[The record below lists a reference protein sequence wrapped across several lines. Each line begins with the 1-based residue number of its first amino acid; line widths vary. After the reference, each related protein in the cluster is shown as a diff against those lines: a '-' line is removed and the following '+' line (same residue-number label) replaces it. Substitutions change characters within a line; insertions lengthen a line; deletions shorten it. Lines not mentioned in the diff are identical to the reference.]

1 MTTVQITL
9 PDELAQ
15 KAANAGLLTAEA
27 VESMLRK
34 QLRRRAGE
42 ALQAMWQRGPQ
53 DELTP
58 EIEQEILEEVRK
70 VRAQARLRG
79 AASLLMMG
87 VGVLGLLGAARR
99 RRALAQA

>member
-1 MTTVQITL
+1 MTTVQINL

-15 KAANAGLLTAEA
+15 KAASAGLLSAEA
-27 VESMLRK
+27 MEAMLRE

-58 EIEQEILEEVRK
+58 EIEQEIVEEVRK
-70 VRAQARLRG
+70 VRIHAPCQLPPAHHARLDPRPVRELPLV
-79 AASLLMMG
+79 SC
-87 VGVLGLLGAARR
+87 
-99 RRALAQA
+99 